1 MTTPQTEPASPTYLP
16 LGGRALLAVSGE
28 DARDF
33 LQGLI
38 TNDIENLSRDRA
50 IYAALLTPQG
60 KYLHDFF
67 LFEHDDAIVLD
78 CAADRRDDLKRK
90 LSMYKLRAKVAIDEP
105 AENLCVFALI
115 GHGALEA
122 AGLPGEAGHCQ
133 AFGPDGSG
141 GGIAFTDP
149 RLAAMGARA
158 ILPGDGAAALEAV
171 GFAAAETGLYD
182 ALRIS
187 LAVPD
192 SGVDLVPDKS
202 FLLECGFEEL
212 NGVDFEKG
220 CYVGQEVTA
229 RMKHRSLVRRR
240 LLPVAFDGPPPEPG
254 APVTRGDIEAG
265 EIRSVA
271 DGMGLALLKLDHALA
286 AIDSGEALKAGDAS
300 ATPQRP
306 GWVRLPE
313 DD

>member
-1 MTTPQTEPASPTYLP
+1 MRTSQAEPASPTYVP
-16 LGGRALLAVSGE
+16 LDGRALLAVSGE

-38 TNDIENLSRDRA
+38 TNDVENLSPERA

-67 LFEHDDAIVLD
+67 LFEHDGAILLD
-78 CAADRRDDLKRK
+78 CAADRRDDLKRR
-90 LSMYKLRAKVAIDEP
+90 LSMYKLRAKVVLDEP
-105 AENLCVFALI
+105 AEDVRVFALI
-115 GHGALEA
+115 GRGALDA
-122 AGLPGEAGHCQ
+122 VGLSDEAGHCRV
-133 AFGPDGSG
+133 FGGGSG
-141 GGIAFTDP
+141 AGVAFTDP
-149 RLAAMGARA
+149 RIAAMGARA
-158 ILPGDGAAALEAV
+158 VLPGDGAAALETA
-171 GFAAAETGLYD
+171 GFATAEPDIYE

-187 LAVPD
+187 LGVPD
-192 SGVDLVPDKS
+192 SGADLVPDKS

-212 NGVDFEKG
+212 NGVDFKKG

-240 LLPVAFDGPPPEPG
+240 LLPVAFDGPPPETG
-254 APVTRGDIEAG
+254 APVKKGDIEAG

-286 AIDSGEALKAGDAS
+286 ALETGEPLKAGDAS
-300 ATPQRP
+300 ATPERP
-306 GWVRLPE
+306 EWLRLPE
-313 DD
+313 G